1 MIKNGRLSQN
11 PLMPVQKLAFVPA
24 WTRRAFRD
32 DELRRLL
39 EVASESRLGYL
50 LAVYTGLRRSELKAL
65 CWENV
70 DLDGEVPTVSL
81 SGRFTKNKQ
90 NACIPLHPQVLEEL
104 GASKP
109 ADAKPSDAVLMG
121 KMLPSMWKMK
131 KDLRRAGIP
140 HEENGRRADFHS
152 LRHTLATNLA
162 RQNVAPRVAMQ
173 LLRHS
178 DIRLTMNHYTDASQ
192 LPVAEAIGKLPCFG
206 SAGSADTGHGN
217 TQRHSQTPDI
227 SSNEQ
232 SPSGTSLA
240 DAESPKVVYPEEFWH
255 NQPPI
260 DTIEQPEEKSC
271 LARTRT

>member
-1 MIKNGRLSQN
+1 MLNWMIKNGRLSQN

-131 KDLRRAGIP
+131 KDLRRAYPMKKMAVVPTFTRSGTRSQQILP
-140 HEENGRRADFHS
+140 
-152 LRHTLATNLA
+152 
-162 RQNVAPRVAMQ
+162 VKM
-173 LLRHS
+173 LLR
-178 DIRLTMNHYTDASQ
+178 A
-192 LPVAEAIGKLPCFG
+192 LPCNY
-206 SAGSADTGHGN
+206 SA
-217 TQRHSQTPDI
+217 I
-227 SSNEQ
+227 
-232 SPSGTSLA
+232 
-240 DAESPKVVYPEEFWH
+240 VIFV
-255 NQPPI
+255 
-260 DTIEQPEEKSC
+260 
-271 LARTRT
+271 